1 MTINELLDALNVI
14 EAAKNDVF
22 PKLWTSTP
30 RTKFTALDIG
40 GSGAFLLENAT
51 GELYNIKGYGV
62 PDRNKKLKAD
72 IGNLATVDPA
82 YLHAHR
88 FNYLR

>member
-1 MTINELLDALNVI
+1 MTINELLEALNGI

-22 PKLWTSTP
+22 PKLWTAIP

-40 GSGAFLLENAT
+40 GSGAFMVENAT
-51 GELYNIKGYGV
+51 GELFNIKGYGV

>member
-22 PKLWTSTP
+22 PKLWTAKA
-30 RTKFTALDIG
+30 RTKFTALDVG
-40 GSGAFLLENAT
+40 GSGAFMIENAT
-51 GELYNIKGYGV
+51 GELFNIKGYGV

-72 IGNLATVDPA
+72 IGNVATVDPA